1 MRKPVSELGTVPD
14 LGVEVGVFR
23 HTAPGQGKLLDRF
36 GQVNHVDVTPADATI
51 DELQH
56 LPVLRIRDVYPG
68 S

>member
-1 MRKPVSELGTVPD
+1 
-14 LGVEVGVFR
+14 
-23 HTAPGQGKLLDRF
+23 
-36 GQVNHVDVTPADATI
+36 VNHVDVTPADATI